1 MKSWGTD
8 GNLYA
13 LHQYEKEYDAQ
24 VARDEAVDELRA
36 ELDDDVRDEIL
47 GGVLDCITVENV
59 EGMSYEELGRR
70 IIIEYERLAI
80 EEADRRLGEM
90 ELYGEYY

>member
-1 MKSWGTD
+1 MSWGTD

-13 LHQYEKEYDAQ
+13 LHKHEQEMDRQ
-24 VARDEAVDELRA
+24 QARDDKIDELRA
-36 ELDDDVRDEIL
+36 ELDDDVLDEIL

-70 IIIEYERLAI
+70 IIIEYERKAC
-80 EEADRRLGEM
+80 EAAVRRLDELGPCGEH
-90 ELYGEYY
+90 